1 MVLGIRS
8 NKLWGS
14 IGISRRKD
22 LMDKPIQYNSLY
34 ELIQEFNVSYKNNY
48 HTLLACYI
56 GSSFPTDYR
65 SDEPVKWRAIKVK
78 IYDNSSQNIEFVLN
92 EYQSIMNLL

>member
-8 NKLWGS
+8 DKLWGS

-34 ELIQEFNVSYKNNY
+34 ELIQEFDISYKNNY

-56 GSSFPTDYR
+56 GSPFPTDYR
-65 SDEPVKWRAIKVK
+65 SDETVKWRSIKVK
-78 IYDNSSQNIEFVLN
+78 IFGNTSQNIEFILN
-92 EYQSIMNLL
+92 EYQFIMKLL